1 MHFFFFHS
9 TLHIPVSYPILTSLH
24 FSYFHTHIS
33 SSIAVLPLHPY
44 NMLAPISR
52 IYITTLRTFANETS
66 QFLAPY
72 DHSVKSRASHANDA
86 SGGGGDDSMLVNTM
100 ANSGT
105 NYGGSNPGLFLP
117 AAQTLHMQGQGGAAM
132 SASISNAELTSTQV
146 LRNNIEA
153 NTNNSL
159 AHTNVD
165 TMATNHT
172 SGSSLGKRIE
182 AWNPFEEQPFGQMTE
197 DHIFEAEFDKIRQRG
212 SQGSKSES
220 INDKKCLKF
229 IMLIKFLKVSQ
240 LNQHQLLQL

>member
-1 MHFFFFHS
+1 MRTSFLPLHS
-9 TLHIPVSYPILTSLH
+9 PHIPVSNPILTSLN
-24 FSYFHTHIS
+24 FSYFHTHHS

-44 NMLAPISR
+44 NTLAPISR

-86 SGGGGDDSMLVNTM
+86 NGGGGDDSLLVNAM

-117 AAQTLHMQGQGGAAM
+117 AAQTLHMQGQGAAAM
-132 SASISNAELTSTQV
+132 SASISNAELTSAQA
-146 LRNNIEA
+146 LRSSIE
-153 NTNNSL
+153 TNNSL
-159 AHTNVD
+159 AQTNVD
-165 TMATNHT
+165 AVVANHA

-212 SQGSKSES
+212 SQGSKS
-220 INDKKCLKF
+220 NKLF
-229 IMLIKFLKVSQ
+229 ITKNIH
-240 LNQHQLLQL
+240 LN